1 MDERQECV
9 ESDGESFVISDDEDE
24 LLDSWPVERLNI
36 AVVAGHYQFIVVQ
49 ICRIL
54 GLVSILL
61 RSIITFNL
69 KL

>member
-36 AVVAGHYQFIVVQ
+36 AVVVGHYQFIVVQ